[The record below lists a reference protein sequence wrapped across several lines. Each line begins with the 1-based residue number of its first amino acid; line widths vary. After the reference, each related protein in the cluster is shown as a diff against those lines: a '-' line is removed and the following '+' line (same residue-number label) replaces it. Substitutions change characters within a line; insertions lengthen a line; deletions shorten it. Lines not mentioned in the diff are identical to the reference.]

1 MANNLYTTK
10 TAALKATKADVS
22 KLNVKTIKVNGKD
35 VATSVKHPNDTR
47 EVITENDLWGSWAE
61 IKDGEII
68 FHEDEVTSPN
78 YGSAWNTSITKVEDN
93 KAYTKLYTRAAVEKP
108 TDATN
113 PGYNPDTLFAN
124 VQTEKIKNGK
134 YMFEGCSNLTTFTSD
149 LSSLTDGSGMFQN
162 CPKLT
167 TFTSDLSSLTCG
179 YQMFVR
185 TKLTPQS
192 VMYIVDSIKDINA
205 EKKLYQDGTIP
216 YVTLANGEYSS
227 TKGFMSDGTY
237 VYTYNNPHPY
247 TDRISASSVGTLTI
261 GINVTND
268 ANTIA
273 DQLQAFAEETACDS
287 WEDLKQEFVNKGWTV
302 TWQYGGTTTSIA
314 YGLRDGEQIIPCP
327 IFAKLVE
334 SDEDSAEY
342 CSEDA
347 SSFYNIEWGHDV
359 TNYDDFQQ
367 FDSLE
372 DAMAS
377 WNVFPKENIITTVE
391 EES

>member
-1 MANNLYTTK
+1 MFNNC
-10 TAALKATKADVS
+10 TAL
-22 KLNVKTIKVNGKD
+22 
-35 VATSVKHPNDTR
+35 TS
-47 EVITENDLWGSWAE
+47 
-61 IKDGEII
+61 
-68 FHEDEVTSPN
+68 
-78 YGSAWNTSITKVEDN
+78 
-93 KAYTKLYTRAAVEKP
+93 
-108 TDATN
+108 
-113 PGYNPDTLFAN
+113 
-124 VQTEKIKNGK
+124 
-134 YMFEGCSNLTTFTSD
+134 FTSD
-149 LSSLTDGSGMFQN
+149 LSSLTNGINMFSWCN
-162 CPKLT
+162 KLTTFTFDLSSLENGAFMFRICTKLT
-167 TFTSDLSSLTCG
+167 TFTSDLSSLING
-179 YQMFVR
+179 YEMFVR

-237 VYTYNNPHPY
+237 VYTYNNPQPY
-247 TDRISASSVGTLTI
+247 TTAISASTVGTLTI

-287 WEDLKQEFVNKGWTV
+287 WEDLKQEFVNKGWDV
-302 TWQYGGTTTSIA
+302 TWQYGGTETSIT
-314 YGLRDGEQIIPCP
+314 YGLRGGEHIIPCP
-327 IFAKLVE
+327 IYAQLIQVE
-334 SDEDSAEY
+334 DKDSAEY
-342 CSEDA
+342 CTEDA

-359 TNYDDFQQ
+359 TNYDDFQH

-377 WNVFPKENIITTVE
+377 WNVFPKENIISTEE